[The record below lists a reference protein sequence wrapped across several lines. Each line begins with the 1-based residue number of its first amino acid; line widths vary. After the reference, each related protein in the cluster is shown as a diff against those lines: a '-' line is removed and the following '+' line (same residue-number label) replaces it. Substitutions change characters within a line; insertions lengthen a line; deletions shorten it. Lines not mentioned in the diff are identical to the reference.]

1 MVTHLYENVFYLALS
16 LLILWAE
23 GELKETEMKGKS
35 VNRFVLMILLKLR
48 QFLFFFSKEELK
60 DGYQQKPQQGLDES
74 QVNLEPHD
82 TLNTA
87 DSIH

>member
-1 MVTHLYENVFYLALS
+1 MVIDLYQNIFYLALS

-35 VNRFVLMILLKLR
+35 VNRFVLMILLKLDS
-48 QFLFFFSKEELK
+48 FFFSKEELK
-60 DGYQQKPQQGLDES
+60 DGYQQKPQQELDES

-82 TLNTA
+82 T
-87 DSIH
+87 